1 MNFGKLKKTILNR
14 LESTDIISQFIWDLK
29 IHNKLWPGTWDLT
42 SLVLKRT
49 LDKKIIFNS
58 NIENYLDIGCGQMA
72 ILGQYLKKKNPKIN
86 VTSTDLH
93 EDIVNCAQLNIK
105 KNKLKINLFQ
115 SDLFENINEKFDLIT
130 FNPPYVSTLIKQ
142 NIPPDNRR
150 FTSRYSGPKGTEIT
164 EKFLEKA
171 KYHLT
176 PNGRIFLGINCF
188 YIPEHICLELIRDYA
203 YKLEDINKIK
213 FNTSAVFIIYL

>member
-1 MNFGKLKKTILNR
+1 MNFGKLKKTVLNR
-14 LESTDIISQFIWDLK
+14 LESTDIISQLIWDLK
-29 IHNKLWPGTWDLT
+29 IHNKLWSGTWDLT
-42 SLVLKRT
+42 SLVLKKT

-93 EDIVNCAQLNIK
+93 KDIVNCAQLNIK

-142 NIPPDNRR
+142 EISTNNRR

-164 EKFLEKA
+164 EKFL
-171 KYHLT
+171 H
-176 PNGRIFLGINCF
+176 
-188 YIPEHICLELIRDYA
+188 
-203 YKLEDINKIK
+203 
-213 FNTSAVFIIYL
+213 